1 MFLSRR
7 FVCFSWAPGCTS
19 KPRYSSW
26 SWEAQGAA
34 LWSPNPKQVKG
45 SLAPT
50 APLADFGCHSWSSDP
65 TRLSKVLLS
74 LQLSLQSWQG
84 VLGKKLAPDARLASM
99 GHCPFSDFNMANF
112 HYLLRSPEP
121 SRLNACFS
129 SCVPWKDGSEVPSQL
144 F

>member
-1 MFLSRR
+1 MLLLGTRVHQQTKIFKLKLRG
-7 FVCFSWAPGCTS
+7 PGCS
-19 KPRYSSW
+19 PM
-26 SWEAQGAA
+26 E
-34 LWSPNPKQVKG
+34 PNPKQVKE

-50 APLADFGCHSWSSDP
+50 APLADSGCNSWSSDL

-84 VLGKKLAPDARLASM
+84 VPGKKPAPDARLASM
-99 GHCPFSDFNMANF
+99 GRCPSPVFNMATF

-129 SCVPWKDGSEVPSQL
+129 SCVLWKDGSKVPSQL
-144 F
+144 S